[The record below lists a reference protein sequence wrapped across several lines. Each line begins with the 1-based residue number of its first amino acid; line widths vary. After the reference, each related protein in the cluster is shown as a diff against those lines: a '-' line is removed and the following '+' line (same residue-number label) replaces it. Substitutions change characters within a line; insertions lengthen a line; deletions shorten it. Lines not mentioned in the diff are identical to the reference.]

1 MKFLKAGQ
9 LVKLRYNG
17 MQMGEHNLKVRS
29 NPYQLDNYLGSCL
42 YWQTQYDIPA
52 SPALGTKKKILAIVL
67 EEAEEVDIELY
78 HKCWVLPNKNVQ
90 WDGEFWFRREE
101 LEIIQPSTFDHQL
114 LREI

>member
-17 MQMGEHNLKVRS
+17 MPMGEHNLKVRS
-29 NPYQLDNYLGSCL
+29 NPYQLDNYLGL
-42 YWQTQYDIPA
+42 RLFMQTQPMT
-52 SPALGTKKKILAIVL
+52 PALGTKKKMLAIVL
-67 EEAEEVDIELY
+67 EEAEEIDIELY
-78 HKCWVLPNKNVQ
+78 HKCWVLPDKNVQ